1 MLKNKE
7 VAEPILL
14 SLRDA
19 ASRLSIAVPTLRRW
33 LRERRLAHV
42 RCGRAVRVES
52 VEVQRFI
59 ATNRHPAR
67 DEKNAIDE
75 GMASADALPKKTN
88 RSLIGNT
95 DEPPQCQAAK
105 RT

>member
-14 SLRDA
+14 SLRDV

-42 RCGRAVRVES
+42 RCGRAVRIES
-52 VEVQRFI
+52 VEVERFI
-59 ATNRHPAR
+59 DRNRHSAR
-67 DEKNAIDE
+67 DE
-75 GMASADALPKKTN
+75 
-88 RSLIGNT
+88 
-95 DEPPQCQAAK
+95 Q
-105 RT
+105 